1 MVRSKGSFQQ
11 LATLKMEWVITFSDF
26 KTTAEDKVLEESSP
40 SDDEGWEDA
49 PDYMP
54 LTLEEHQSSSERLE
68 EMLRPVCQELVGGL
82 PALECMSNAI
92 WFEQDPQYF
101 HFGFV
106 NFKIHRFIDGT
117 SPTIESL

>member
-26 KTTAEDKVLEESSP
+26 KTTAEDKVLEE
-40 SDDEGWEDA
+40 WEDA

-54 LTLEEHQSSSERLE
+54 LTLEERKSSSERLE
-68 EMLRPVCQELVGGL
+68 KLLRLVCQELADGL
-82 PALECMSNAI
+82 PALKCMSNAI
-92 WFEQDPQYF
+92 WFEQDPQHF
-101 HFGFV
+101 HFAFV

-117 SPTIESL
+117 SPRIESL